1 MEVSIQSVPEGD
13 LSKALLAATAVSS
26 LLADSGE
33 EPITLE
39 QAKQHLRVYGVDDDA
54 YITMLIT
61 AARQMAEGRLNRT
74 IMPREL
80 VATFDSWGHALRLF
94 KPPVLSI
101 EAITYIDTEGV
112 EQTLTAGFL
121 TNLMAEPARV
131 VLDYG
136 SAWPALQSRVGA
148 VTVRYRAGYES
159 GTVPYPII
167 QWMLL
172 AIGTMFNNRETL
184 INGVSSAALAGGFV
198 DALLQPYMVY
208 E

>member
-1 MEVSIQSVPEGD
+1 MAVTSAILAEDSFQ
-13 LSKALLAATAVSS
+13 KAALIEEIDQASFEEAA
-26 LLADSGE
+26 

-39 QAKQHLRVYGVDDDA
+39 QAKKHLRVYGADDDA
-54 YITMLIT
+54 YIAMLIT

-74 IMPREL
+74 ITPREL
-80 VATFDSWGHALRLF
+80 VATFDSWGQALRLF

-101 EAITYIDTEGV
+101 EAITYTDAGGV

-121 TNLMAEPARV
+121 SNLMAEPARV

-136 SAWPALQSRVGA
+136 STWPALQPRAGA

-184 INGVSSAALAGGFV
+184 VNGVSSTALAGGFV